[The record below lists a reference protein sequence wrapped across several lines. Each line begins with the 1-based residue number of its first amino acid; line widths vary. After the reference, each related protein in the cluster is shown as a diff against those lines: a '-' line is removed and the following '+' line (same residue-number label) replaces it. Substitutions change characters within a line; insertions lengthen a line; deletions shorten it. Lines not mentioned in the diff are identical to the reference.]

1 MKTSPSSK
9 SSRTLGA
16 EAERRARWFYRLR
29 GYRVLGANVWS
40 GGHEIDLI
48 LRRGGRLVFCEVKE
62 KSWDGFGDP
71 AEMVGR
77 EKQRRL
83 RRAAEAWLAERPELA
98 ELDVGFEVVAD
109 RGGRLERIAHA
120 F

>member
-1 MKTSPSSK
+1 MRTSPSSK

-29 GYRVLGANVWS
+29 GYRLLAANVWAA
-40 GGHEIDLI
+40 GNEIDLI
-48 LRRGGRLVFCEVKE
+48 VRRGRRLVFCEVKE

-71 AEMVGR
+71 ADMVGP

-83 RRAAEAWLAERPELA
+83 RRAAEAWLADHPELA
-98 ELDVGFEVVAD
+98 ELEVGFEVVAD
-109 RGGRLERIAHA
+109 RSGRLERIAHA